1 MTFIKNFNAMMDG
14 KFNPSARQRRLF
26 MPVST
31 IIMIVLITVLARF
44 ELINNYFQTIIVTI
58 CINIIM
64 SASLNIVNGYM
75 GEFSC
80 GHGGFMATGAYVSSV
95 ISLILFKDGNS
106 ITGSALLPEGL
117 ALLGFPLAVIA
128 GGLGA
133 MLVSLIVAIPSFKT
147 RDDYLAIITVA
158 ANFIVTT
165 AINNIP
171 AVGASRG
178 LMGMKSVMNG
188 MSDFIDVP
196 WILIWGLA
204 FAVLSI
210 LSIYYLMNSTLGKGI
225 SAVKFDE
232 ISAEIMSVD
241 TNRMKLIAFTFS
253 SFLAGIA
260 GGLFAH
266 LLGFINPSSFG
277 IMKSTESLVMV
288 YLGGMGSL
296 SGSVLSA
303 VIFTILLELLRPAQI
318 WKWVIIPLI
327 LILIMEFH
335 PEGIMGSKEL
345 TDVFP
350 FLKKLFPEDKNQKRP
365 SAAAAQVAVSEGHT
379 GSEGHAVSE
388 GHAGSEG
395 GAK

>member
-1 MTFIKNFNAMMDG
+1 MTFIKNFNSMMDRRL
-14 KFNPSARQRRLF
+14 NPSVRAQKLF

-31 IIMIVLITVLARF
+31 IVMILLITVLAHF
-44 ELINNYFQTIIVTI
+44 EIINNYFQTIIVTI

-106 ITGSALLPEGL
+106 ITGSALLPESL
-117 ALLGFPLAVIA
+117 SLFGFPLSIIA

-178 LMGMKSVMNG
+178 LMGMKSVMSS
-188 MSDFIDVP
+188 MADVVDVP
-196 WILIWGLA
+196 WILVWGLV

-225 SAVKFDE
+225 SAVRYDE

-345 TDVFP
+345 THFFP
-350 FLKKLFPEDKNQKRP
+350 FLKKLFPANKNQIKP
-365 SAAAAQVAVSEGHT
+365 VEFSAK
-379 GSEGHAVSE
+379 
-388 GHAGSEG
+388 G
-395 GAK
+395 GAA

>member
-1 MTFIKNFNAMMDG
+1 MVLDKFSNSQKKFI
-14 KFNPSARQRRLF
+14 
-26 MPVST
+26 MPVT
-31 IIMIVLITVLARF
+31 TVIMIFIITVLAKF
-44 ELINNYFQTIIVTI
+44 EIINNYFQTIIVSI

-95 ISLILFKDGNS
+95 VTLVLFKNGNA
-106 ITGSALLPEGL
+106 ITGHALLPEGW
-117 ALLGFPLAVIA
+117 ALLGFPIAVII
-128 GGLGA
+128 GGLA
-133 MLVSLIVAIPSFKT
+133 SMLVSLIVAIPSFKT

-188 MSDFIDVP
+188 MADVIDIP
-196 WILIWGLA
+196 WILVWGLI
-204 FAVLSI
+204 FAITAVVAI
-210 LSIYYLMNSTLGKGI
+210 HFLMNSTLGKGI
-225 SAVKFDE
+225 SAVKYDE

-296 SGSVLSA
+296 SGSVISA
-303 VIFTILLELLRPAQI
+303 VVFTFLLELLRPAQI
-318 WKWVIIPLI
+318 LKWVIIPLI

-335 PEGIMGSKEL
+335 PEGIMGSREL
-345 TDVFP
+345 TQVFP
-350 FLKKLFPEDKNQKRP
+350 ALKKLFPANKNLEKP
-365 SAAAAQVAVSEGHT
+365 EALSK
-379 GSEGHAVSE
+379 
-388 GHAGSEG
+388 EG
-395 GAK
+395 GAA

>member
-1 MTFIKNFNAMMDG
+1 MVLDKFSNSQRKFI
-14 KFNPSARQRRLF
+14 
-26 MPVST
+26 MPVT
-31 IIMIVLITVLARF
+31 TVIMILIITVLAKF
-44 ELINNYFQTIIVTI
+44 EIINNYFQTIIVTI

-95 ISLILFKDGNS
+95 VTLVLFKNGNA
-106 ITGSALLPEGL
+106 ITGHALLPEGW
-117 ALLGFPLAVIA
+117 ALLGFPIAVII
-128 GGLGA
+128 GGLA
-133 MLVSLIVAIPSFKT
+133 SMLVSLIVAIPSFKT

-188 MSDFIDVP
+188 MADVIDIP
-196 WILIWGLA
+196 WILVWGLI
-204 FAVLSI
+204 FAITAVVAI
-210 LSIYYLMNSTLGKGI
+210 HFLMNSTLGKGI
-225 SAVKFDE
+225 SAVKYDE

-296 SGSVLSA
+296 SGSVISA
-303 VIFTILLELLRPAQI
+303 VVFTFLLELLRPAQI
-318 WKWVIIPLI
+318 LKWVIIPLI

-335 PEGIMGSKEL
+335 PEGIMGSREL
-345 TDVFP
+345 TQVFP
-350 FLKKLFPEDKNQKRP
+350 ALKKLFPANKNLEKP
-365 SAAAAQVAVSEGHT
+365 EALSK
-379 GSEGHAVSE
+379 
-388 GHAGSEG
+388 EG
-395 GAK
+395 GAA

>member
-1 MTFIKNFNAMMDG
+1 MRWTDK
-14 KFNPSARQRRLF
+14 KRKLF
-26 MPVST
+26 MPLST
-31 IIMIVLITVLARF
+31 IVTILILTLLAKF

-58 CINIIM
+58 CINAIM

-80 GHGGFMATGAYVSSV
+80 GHGGFMATGAYISSV
-95 ISLILFKDGNS
+95 VSLILFKDGNS
-106 ITGSALLPEGL
+106 ITGHALLPESL
-117 ALLGFPLAVIA
+117 AVLGFPICILT

-171 AVGASRG
+171 LVGGSRG
-178 LMGMKSVMNG
+178 LMGMKSVMNS
-188 MSDFIDVP
+188 MADVIDIP
-196 WILIWGLA
+196 WILIWGLI
-204 FAVLSI
+204 FAVLAIVSI
-210 LSIYYLMNSTLGKGI
+210 HFLMNSTLGKGI
-225 SAVKFDE
+225 SAVKYDE
-232 ISAEIMSVD
+232 ISAEIMSVN
-241 TNRMKLIAFTFS
+241 TNSMKLIAFTFS

-277 IMKSTESLVMV
+277 IMKSTESLVIV

-303 VIFTILLELLRPAQI
+303 VVFTILLELLRPAQI
-318 WKWVIIPLI
+318 LKWVIIPLI

-345 TDVFP
+345 TKVFP
-350 FLKKLFPEDKNQKRP
+350 RLKKLFPINKNEIRNT
-365 SAAAAQVAVSEGHT
+365 E
-379 GSEGHAVSE
+379 E
-388 GHAGSEG
+388 SEG
-395 GAK
+395 GAA

>member
-1 MTFIKNFNAMMDG
+1 MTLIKNFNSMMDRRL
-14 KFNPSARQRRLF
+14 NPSVRAQKLF

-31 IIMIVLITVLARF
+31 IVMILLITVLAHF
-44 ELINNYFQTIIVTI
+44 EIINNYFQTIIVTI

-106 ITGSALLPEGL
+106 ITGSALLPESL
-117 ALLGFPLAVIA
+117 SLFGFPLSIIA

-178 LMGMKSVMNG
+178 LMGMKSVMSS
-188 MSDFIDVP
+188 MADVVDVP
-196 WILIWGLA
+196 WILVWGLV

-225 SAVKFDE
+225 SAVRYDE

-345 TDVFP
+345 THFFP
-350 FLKKLFPEDKNQKRP
+350 FLKKLFPANKNQIKP
-365 SAAAAQVAVSEGHT
+365 VEFSAK
-379 GSEGHAVSE
+379 
-388 GHAGSEG
+388 G
-395 GAK
+395 GAA

>member
-1 MTFIKNFNAMMDG
+1 MILDKFSNSQRKFI
-14 KFNPSARQRRLF
+14 
-26 MPVST
+26 MPVT
-31 IIMIVLITVLARF
+31 TVIMILIITVLAKF
-44 ELINNYFQTIIVTI
+44 EIINNYFQTIIVTI

-95 ISLILFKDGNS
+95 VTLVLFKNGNA
-106 ITGSALLPEGL
+106 ITGHALLPEGW
-117 ALLGFPLAVIA
+117 ALLGFPIAVII
-128 GGLGA
+128 GGLA
-133 MLVSLIVAIPSFKT
+133 SMLVSLIVAIPSFKT

-188 MSDFIDVP
+188 MAGVIDIP
-196 WILIWGLA
+196 WILVWGLI
-204 FAVLSI
+204 FAITAVVAI
-210 LSIYYLMNSTLGKGI
+210 HFLMNSTLGKGI
-225 SAVKFDE
+225 SAVKYDE

-260 GGLFAH
+260 GGLLAH

-296 SGSVLSA
+296 SGSVISA
-303 VIFTILLELLRPAQI
+303 VVFTFLLELLRPAQI
-318 WKWVIIPLI
+318 LKWVIIPLI

-335 PEGIMGSKEL
+335 PEGIMGSREL
-345 TDVFP
+345 TQVFP
-350 FLKKLFPEDKNQKRP
+350 ALKKLFPANKNLEKP
-365 SAAAAQVAVSEGHT
+365 EALSK
-379 GSEGHAVSE
+379 
-388 GHAGSEG
+388 EG
-395 GAK
+395 GAA

>member
-1 MTFIKNFNAMMDG
+1 MILDKFSNSQRKFI
-14 KFNPSARQRRLF
+14 
-26 MPVST
+26 MPVT
-31 IIMIVLITVLARF
+31 TVIMILIITVLAKF
-44 ELINNYFQTIIVTI
+44 EIINNYFQTIIVTI

-95 ISLILFKDGNS
+95 VTLVLFKNGNA
-106 ITGSALLPEGL
+106 ITGHALLPEGW
-117 ALLGFPLAVIA
+117 ALLGFPIAVII
-128 GGLGA
+128 GGLA
-133 MLVSLIVAIPSFKT
+133 SMLVSLIVAIPSFKT

-188 MSDFIDVP
+188 MADVIDIP
-196 WILIWGLA
+196 WILVWGLI
-204 FAVLSI
+204 FAITAVVAI
-210 LSIYYLMNSTLGKGI
+210 HFLMNSTLGKGI
-225 SAVKFDE
+225 SAVKYDE

-277 IMKSTESLVMV
+277 IMKSTESLVMA

-296 SGSVLSA
+296 SGSVISA
-303 VIFTILLELLRPAQI
+303 VVFTFLLELLRPAQI
-318 WKWVIIPLI
+318 LKWVIIPLI

-335 PEGIMGSKEL
+335 PEGIMGSREL
-345 TDVFP
+345 TQVFP
-350 FLKKLFPEDKNQKRP
+350 ALKKLFPANKNLEKP
-365 SAAAAQVAVSEGHT
+365 EALSK
-379 GSEGHAVSE
+379 
-388 GHAGSEG
+388 EG
-395 GAK
+395 GAA

>member
-1 MTFIKNFNAMMDG
+1 MVLDKFSNSQKKFI
-14 KFNPSARQRRLF
+14 
-26 MPVST
+26 MPVT
-31 IIMIVLITVLARF
+31 TVIMIFIITVLAKF
-44 ELINNYFQTIIVTI
+44 EIINNYFQTIIVTI

-95 ISLILFKDGNS
+95 VTLVLFKNGNA
-106 ITGSALLPEGL
+106 ITGHALLPEGW
-117 ALLGFPLAVIA
+117 ALLGFPIAVII
-128 GGLGA
+128 GGLA
-133 MLVSLIVAIPSFKT
+133 SMLVSLIVAIPSFKT

-188 MSDFIDVP
+188 MADVIDIP
-196 WILIWGLA
+196 WILVWGLI
-204 FAVLSI
+204 FAITAVVAI
-210 LSIYYLMNSTLGKGI
+210 HFLMNSTLGKGI
-225 SAVKFDE
+225 SAVKYDE

-296 SGSVLSA
+296 SGSVISA
-303 VIFTILLELLRPAQI
+303 VVFTFLLELLLPAQI
-318 WKWVIIPLI
+318 LKWVIIPLI

-335 PEGIMGSKEL
+335 PEGIMGSREL
-345 TDVFP
+345 TQVFP
-350 FLKKLFPEDKNQKRP
+350 ALKKLFPANKNLEKP
-365 SAAAAQVAVSEGHT
+365 EALSK
-379 GSEGHAVSE
+379 
-388 GHAGSEG
+388 EG
-395 GAK
+395 GAA

>member
-26 MPVST
+26 LPVST
-31 IIMIVLITVLARF
+31 IVMIVLITILARF

-188 MSDFIDVP
+188 MADFIDVP
-196 WILIWGLA
+196 WILIWGLV

-365 SAAAAQVAVSEGHT
+365 VAVAAQVAVSK
-379 GSEGHAVSE
+379 GHAVSE
-388 GHAGSEG
+388 GGE
-395 GAK
+395 K

>member
-1 MTFIKNFNAMMDG
+1 MTFIKNFNSMMDRRL
-14 KFNPSARQRRLF
+14 NPSVRAQKLF

-31 IIMIVLITVLARF
+31 IVMILLITVLAHF
-44 ELINNYFQTIIVTI
+44 EIINNYFQTIIVTI

-95 ISLILFKDGNS
+95 ISLSLFKNGNS
-106 ITGSALLPEGL
+106 ITGSALLPESL
-117 ALLGFPLAVIA
+117 SILGFPLSIIA

-178 LMGMKSVMNG
+178 LMGMKSVMSS
-188 MSDFIDVP
+188 MADVVDVP
-196 WILIWGLA
+196 WILVWGLV

-225 SAVKFDE
+225 SAVRYDE

-345 TDVFP
+345 THFFP
-350 FLKKLFPEDKNQKRP
+350 FLKKLFPANKNQIKP
-365 SAAAAQVAVSEGHT
+365 VEFSAK
-379 GSEGHAVSE
+379 
-388 GHAGSEG
+388 G
-395 GAK
+395 GAA

>member
-1 MTFIKNFNAMMDG
+1 MVLDKFSNSQKKFI
-14 KFNPSARQRRLF
+14 
-26 MPVST
+26 MPVT
-31 IIMIVLITVLARF
+31 TVIMIFIITVLAKF
-44 ELINNYFQTIIVTI
+44 EIINNYFQTIIVTI

-95 ISLILFKDGNS
+95 VTLVLFKNGNA
-106 ITGSALLPEGL
+106 ITGHALLPEGW
-117 ALLGFPLAVIA
+117 ALLGFPIAVII
-128 GGLGA
+128 GGLA
-133 MLVSLIVAIPSFKT
+133 SMLVRLIVAIPSFKT

-188 MSDFIDVP
+188 MADVIDIP
-196 WILIWGLA
+196 WILVWGLI
-204 FAVLSI
+204 FAITAVVAI
-210 LSIYYLMNSTLGKGI
+210 HFLMNSTLGKGI
-225 SAVKFDE
+225 SAVKYDE

-296 SGSVLSA
+296 SGSVISA
-303 VIFTILLELLRPAQI
+303 VVFTFLLELLRPAQI
-318 WKWVIIPLI
+318 LKWVIIPLI

-335 PEGIMGSKEL
+335 PEGIMGSREL
-345 TDVFP
+345 TQVFP
-350 FLKKLFPEDKNQKRP
+350 ALKKLFPANKNLEKP
-365 SAAAAQVAVSEGHT
+365 EALSK
-379 GSEGHAVSE
+379 
-388 GHAGSEG
+388 EG
-395 GAK
+395 GAA

>member
-1 MTFIKNFNAMMDG
+1 MILDKFSNSQRKFI
-14 KFNPSARQRRLF
+14 
-26 MPVST
+26 MPVT
-31 IIMIVLITVLARF
+31 TVIMILIITVLAKF
-44 ELINNYFQTIIVTI
+44 EIINNYFQTIIVTI

-95 ISLILFKDGNS
+95 VTLVLFKNGNA
-106 ITGSALLPEGL
+106 ITGHALLPEGW
-117 ALLGFPLAVIA
+117 ALLGFPIAVII
-128 GGLGA
+128 GGLA
-133 MLVSLIVAIPSFKT
+133 SMLVSLIVAIPSFKT

-165 AINNIP
+165 AINNVP

-188 MSDFIDVP
+188 MADVIDIP
-196 WILIWGLA
+196 WILVWGLI
-204 FAVLSI
+204 FAITAVVAI
-210 LSIYYLMNSTLGKGI
+210 HFLMNSTLGKGI
-225 SAVKFDE
+225 SAVKYDE

-296 SGSVLSA
+296 SGSVISA
-303 VIFTILLELLRPAQI
+303 VVFTFLLELLRPAQI
-318 WKWVIIPLI
+318 LKWVIIPLI

-335 PEGIMGSKEL
+335 PEGIMGSREL
-345 TDVFP
+345 TQVFP
-350 FLKKLFPEDKNQKRP
+350 ALKKLFPANKNLEKP
-365 SAAAAQVAVSEGHT
+365 EALSK
-379 GSEGHAVSE
+379 
-388 GHAGSEG
+388 EG
-395 GAK
+395 GAA

>member
-1 MTFIKNFNAMMDG
+1 MQWLNNFNSRIDSR
-14 KFNPSARQRRLF
+14 FNPSAKNRKLI
-26 MPVST
+26 MPVTT
-31 IIMIVLITVLARF
+31 IAMIIILTVLAKF
-44 ELINNYFQTIIVTI
+44 EIINNYFQTIIVTI

-80 GHGGFMATGAYVSSV
+80 GHGGFMATGAYVSSI
-95 ISLILFKDGNS
+95 ISLILFKDGNAV
-106 ITGSALLPEGL
+106 TGHALLPEGL
-117 ALLGFPLAVIA
+117 ALLGFPISILI

-171 AVGASRG
+171 LVGASRG

-188 MSDFIDVP
+188 MADVFDVP
-196 WILIWGLA
+196 WILIWGLV
-204 FAVLSI
+204 FAVLTV
-210 LSIYYLMNSTLGKGI
+210 LSIHFLMNSTLGKGI
-225 SAVKFDE
+225 SAVKYDE
-232 ISAEIMSVD
+232 ISAEIMSVN

-303 VIFTILLELLRPAQI
+303 IIFTILLELLRPAQI
-318 WKWVIIPLI
+318 LKWVIIPLI

-345 TDVFP
+345 TQVFP
-350 FLKKLFPEDKNQKRP
+350 WTRKLFPEDRNKIRP
-365 SAAAAQVAVSEGHT
+365 ETAAA
-379 GSEGHAVSE
+379 
-388 GHAGSEG
+388 G
-395 GAK
+395 GQNE

>member
-1 MTFIKNFNAMMDG
+1 MTFIKNFNNMMDRRL
-14 KFNPSARQRRLF
+14 NPSVRAQKLF

-31 IIMIVLITVLARF
+31 IVMILLITVLAHF
-44 ELINNYFQTIIVTI
+44 EIINNYFQTIIVTI

-106 ITGSALLPEGL
+106 ITGSALLPESL
-117 ALLGFPLAVIA
+117 SLFGFPLSIIA

-158 ANFIVTT
+158 ANFIVIT

-178 LMGMKSVMNG
+178 LMGMKSVMSS
-188 MSDFIDVP
+188 MADVVDVP
-196 WILIWGLA
+196 WILVWGLV

-225 SAVKFDE
+225 SAVRYDE

-345 TDVFP
+345 THFFP
-350 FLKKLFPEDKNQKRP
+350 FLKKLFPANKNQIRP
-365 SAAAAQVAVSEGHT
+365 AKISA
-379 GSEGHAVSE
+379 
-388 GHAGSEG
+388 EG
-395 GAK
+395 GAA

>member
-1 MTFIKNFNAMMDG
+1 MVWLDNMNTRIDLS
-14 KFNPSARQRRLF
+14 FNPSDKKRKLI
-26 MPVST
+26 MPVMT
-31 IIMIVLITVLARF
+31 IVMILILTILAKF
-44 ELINNYFQTIIVTI
+44 EIINNYFQTIIVTI
-58 CINIIM
+58 CINAIM

-80 GHGGFMATGAYVSSV
+80 GHGGFMATGAYISSV
-95 ISLILFKDGNS
+95 VSLILFKDGNS
-106 ITGSALLPEGL
+106 ITGHALLPESL
-117 ALLGFPLAVIA
+117 SIIGFPICILI

-171 AVGASRG
+171 LVGGSRG
-178 LMGMKSVMNG
+178 LMGMKGVMNN
-188 MSDFIDVP
+188 MADVFDIP
-196 WILIWGLA
+196 WILVWSLV
-204 FAVLSI
+204 FAVFAIVSI
-210 LSIYYLMNSTLGKGI
+210 HFLMNSTLGKGI
-225 SAVKFDE
+225 SAVKYDE
-232 ISAEIMSVD
+232 ISAEIMSVN
-241 TNRMKLIAFTFS
+241 TNNMKLIAFTFS

-303 VIFTILLELLRPAQI
+303 IVFTILLELLRPAQI
-318 WKWVIIPLI
+318 LKWVIIPLI

-335 PEGIMGSKEL
+335 PEGIMGSREL
-345 TDVFP
+345 THIFP
-350 FLKKLFPEDKNQKRP
+350 WMKKLLPTNKNVIRNTEE
-365 SAAAAQVAVSEGHT
+365 A
-379 GSEGHAVSE
+379 
-388 GHAGSEG
+388 SEG
-395 GAK
+395 GAA

>member
-1 MTFIKNFNAMMDG
+1 MKWLERLNGRIDSKL
-14 KFNPSARQRRLF
+14 NPSPKKRKVI
-26 MPVST
+26 MPLT
-31 IIMIVLITVLARF
+31 LIISILLVTVLAKYGI
-44 ELINNYFQTIIVTI
+44 INNYLQTIIVTI

-95 ISLILFKDGNS
+95 VSLILFKDGNS
-106 ITGSALLPEGL
+106 ITGHALLPEGL
-117 ALLGFPLAVIA
+117 ALMGFPLSILI
-128 GGLGA
+128 GGLAA

-158 ANFIVTT
+158 ANFIITT

-171 AVGASRG
+171 IVGASRG
-178 LMGMKSVMNG
+178 LMGMKSVMNS
-188 MSDFIDVP
+188 MADVIDVP
-196 WILIWGLA
+196 WILIWGLI
-204 FAVLSI
+204 FAVLAVV
-210 LSIYYLMNSTLGKGI
+210 SIYYLMNSTLGKGI
-225 SAVKFDE
+225 SAVRYDE
-232 ISAEIMSVD
+232 ISAEIMSVN
-241 TNRMKLIAFTFS
+241 TNNMKLIAFTFS

-288 YLGGMGSL
+288 FLGGMGSL

-303 VIFTILLELLRPAQI
+303 IVFTILLELLRPAQI

-345 TDVFP
+345 PQVFP
-350 FLKKLFPEDKNQKRP
+350 WLKKLFPENKNQIRP
-365 SAAAAQVAVSEGHT
+365 LVSSAGNA
-379 GSEGHAVSE
+379 
-388 GHAGSEG
+388 EG
-395 GAK
+395 GKV

>member
-1 MTFIKNFNAMMDG
+1 MILDKFSNSQRKFI
-14 KFNPSARQRRLF
+14 
-26 MPVST
+26 MPVT
-31 IIMIVLITVLARF
+31 TVIMILIITVLAKF
-44 ELINNYFQTIIVTI
+44 EIINNYFQTIIVTI

-95 ISLILFKDGNS
+95 VTLVLFKNGNA
-106 ITGSALLPEGL
+106 ITGHALLPEGW
-117 ALLGFPLAVIA
+117 ALLGFPIAVII
-128 GGLGA
+128 GGLA
-133 MLVSLIVAIPSFKT
+133 SMLVSLIVAIPSFKT

-188 MSDFIDVP
+188 MAGVIDIP
-196 WILIWGLA
+196 WILVWGLI
-204 FAVLSI
+204 FAITAVVAI
-210 LSIYYLMNSTLGKGI
+210 HFLMNSTLGKGI
-225 SAVKFDE
+225 SAVKYDE

-266 LLGFINPSSFG
+266 LLAFINPSSFG

-296 SGSVLSA
+296 SGSVISA
-303 VIFTILLELLRPAQI
+303 VVFTFLLELLRPAQI
-318 WKWVIIPLI
+318 LKWVIIPLI

-335 PEGIMGSKEL
+335 PEGIMGSREL
-345 TDVFP
+345 TQVFP
-350 FLKKLFPEDKNQKRP
+350 ALKKLFPANKNLEKP
-365 SAAAAQVAVSEGHT
+365 EALSK
-379 GSEGHAVSE
+379 
-388 GHAGSEG
+388 EG
-395 GAK
+395 GAA

>member
-1 MTFIKNFNAMMDG
+1 MTFLKNFNAMMDS
-14 KFNPSARQRRLF
+14 KFNPSAKQRRLF
-26 MPVST
+26 LPVST
-31 IIMIVLITVLARF
+31 IVMIVLITILARF

-106 ITGSALLPEGL
+106 ITGSALLPEGF
-117 ALLGFPLAVIA
+117 ALLGFPLAIIA

-188 MSDFIDVP
+188 MADFIDVP
-196 WILIWGLA
+196 WILIWGLV

-365 SAAAAQVAVSEGHT
+365 AAGCGKNLKEDKTLTEAPVENSSET
-379 GSEGHAVSE
+379 SNTTL
-388 GHAGSEG
+388 
-395 GAK
+395 

>member
-1 MTFIKNFNAMMDG
+1 MTFIKNFNARMDSR
-14 KFNPSARQRRLF
+14 FNPTARQRKMI
-26 MPVST
+26 MPIVT
-31 IIMIVLITVLARF
+31 IAMIVVITVLARL
-44 ELINNYFQTIIVTI
+44 EIINNYFQTIIVTI
-58 CINIIM
+58 CINAIM

-80 GHGGFMATGAYVSSV
+80 GHAGFMATGAYISSV

-117 ALLGFPLAVIA
+117 ALVGFPLAIIA

-171 AVGASRG
+171 IIGASRG
-178 LMGMKSVMNG
+178 LMGMKSVMNS
-188 MSDFIDVP
+188 MADVVDVP
-196 WILIWGLA
+196 WILIWGLV

-225 SAVKFDE
+225 SAVKLDE

-241 TNRMKLIAFTFS
+241 TNKMKLIAFTFS

-345 TDVFP
+345 TQVFP
-350 FLKKLFPEDKNQKRP
+350 FLRKLFPANKNLEKP
-365 SAAAAQVAVSEGHT
+365 IAAAQAAQGGVA
-379 GSEGHAVSE
+379 
-388 GHAGSEG
+388 
-395 GAK
+395 

>member
-1 MTFIKNFNAMMDG
+1 MTFIKNFNSMMDRRL
-14 KFNPSARQRRLF
+14 NPSVRAQKLF

-31 IIMIVLITVLARF
+31 IVMILLITVLAHF
-44 ELINNYFQTIIVTI
+44 EIINNYFQTIIVTI

-95 ISLILFKDGNS
+95 ISLILFKNGNS
-106 ITGSALLPEGL
+106 ITGSALLPESL
-117 ALLGFPLAVIA
+117 SILGFPLSIIA

-178 LMGMKSVMNG
+178 LMGMKSVMSS
-188 MSDFIDVP
+188 MADVVDVP
-196 WILIWGLA
+196 WILVWGLV

-225 SAVKFDE
+225 SAVRYDE

-345 TDVFP
+345 THFFP
-350 FLKKLFPEDKNQKRP
+350 FLKKLFPANKNQIKP
-365 SAAAAQVAVSEGHT
+365 VEFSAK
-379 GSEGHAVSE
+379 
-388 GHAGSEG
+388 G
-395 GAK
+395 GAA

>member
-1 MTFIKNFNAMMDG
+1 MTFIKNFNSVMDRRL
-14 KFNPSARQRRLF
+14 NPSVRAQKLF

-31 IIMIVLITVLARF
+31 IVMILLITVLAHF
-44 ELINNYFQTIIVTI
+44 EIINNYFQTIIVTI

-106 ITGSALLPEGL
+106 ITGSALLPESL
-117 ALLGFPLAVIA
+117 SILGFPLSIIA

-178 LMGMKSVMNG
+178 LMGMKSVMSSMADVVG
-188 MSDFIDVP
+188 VP
-196 WILIWGLA
+196 WILVWGLV

-225 SAVKFDE
+225 SAVRYDE

-345 TDVFP
+345 THFFP
-350 FLKKLFPEDKNQKRP
+350 FLKKLFPANKNQIKP
-365 SAAAAQVAVSEGHT
+365 VEFSAK
-379 GSEGHAVSE
+379 
-388 GHAGSEG
+388 G
-395 GAK
+395 GAA

>member
-1 MTFIKNFNAMMDG
+1 MILDKFSNSQRKFI
-14 KFNPSARQRRLF
+14 
-26 MPVST
+26 MPVT
-31 IIMIVLITVLARF
+31 TVIMILIITVLAKF
-44 ELINNYFQTIIVTI
+44 EIINNYFQTIIVTI

-95 ISLILFKDGNS
+95 VTLVLFKNGNA
-106 ITGSALLPEGL
+106 ITGHALLPEGWD
-117 ALLGFPLAVIA
+117 LLGFPIAVII
-128 GGLGA
+128 GGLA
-133 MLVSLIVAIPSFKT
+133 SMLVSLIVAIPSFKT

-188 MSDFIDVP
+188 MADVIDIP
-196 WILIWGLA
+196 WILVWGLI
-204 FAVLSI
+204 FAITAVVAI
-210 LSIYYLMNSTLGKGI
+210 HFLMNSTLGKGI
-225 SAVKFDE
+225 SAVKYDE

-296 SGSVLSA
+296 SGSVISA
-303 VIFTILLELLRPAQI
+303 VVFTFLLELLRPAQI
-318 WKWVIIPLI
+318 LKWVIIPLI

-335 PEGIMGSKEL
+335 PEGIMGSREL
-345 TDVFP
+345 TQVFP
-350 FLKKLFPEDKNQKRP
+350 ALKKLFPANKNLEKP
-365 SAAAAQVAVSEGHT
+365 EALSK
-379 GSEGHAVSE
+379 
-388 GHAGSEG
+388 EG
-395 GAK
+395 GAA

>member
-1 MTFIKNFNAMMDG
+1 
-14 KFNPSARQRRLF
+14 
-26 MPVST
+26 MPVT
-31 IIMIVLITVLARF
+31 TVIMILIITVLAKF
-44 ELINNYFQTIIVTI
+44 EIINNYFQTIIVTI

-95 ISLILFKDGNS
+95 VTLVLFKNGNA
-106 ITGSALLPEGL
+106 ITGHALLPEGW
-117 ALLGFPLAVIA
+117 ALLGFPIAVII
-128 GGLGA
+128 GGLA
-133 MLVSLIVAIPSFKT
+133 SMLVSLIVAIPSFKT

-188 MSDFIDVP
+188 MADVIDIP
-196 WILIWGLA
+196 WILVWGLI
-204 FAVLSI
+204 FAITAVVAI
-210 LSIYYLMNSTLGKGI
+210 HFLMNSTLGKGI
-225 SAVKFDE
+225 SAVKYDE

-296 SGSVLSA
+296 SGSVISA
-303 VIFTILLELLRPAQI
+303 VVFTFLLELLRPAQI
-318 WKWVIIPLI
+318 LKWVIIPLI

-335 PEGIMGSKEL
+335 PEGIMGSREL
-345 TDVFP
+345 TQVFP
-350 FLKKLFPEDKNQKRP
+350 ALKKLFPANKNLEKP
-365 SAAAAQVAVSEGHT
+365 EALSK
-379 GSEGHAVSE
+379 
-388 GHAGSEG
+388 EG
-395 GAK
+395 GAA

>member
-1 MTFIKNFNAMMDG
+1 MTTTIKKKSDLHFLKSFNEKMDL
-14 KFNPSARQRRLF
+14 KFNPSAKFRKLF

-31 IIMIVLITVLARF
+31 VAMIVLITVLAQF
-44 ELINNYFQTIIVTI
+44 GIINNYIQTIIVTI
-58 CINIIM
+58 CVNIIM

-80 GHGGFMATGAYVSSV
+80 GHAGFMATGAYVSSV
-95 ISLILFKDGNS
+95 VSLALFKDGNAV
-106 ITGSALLPEGL
+106 TGSALLPEGL
-117 ALLGFPLAVIA
+117 SVIGFPLSIII
-128 GGLGA
+128 GGLAA

-178 LMGMKSVMNG
+178 LMGMKSVMTS
-188 MSDFIDVP
+188 MSKTINVP
-196 WILIWGLA
+196 WILIWALV
-204 FAVLSI
+204 FAVLTI
-210 LSIYYLMNSTLGKGI
+210 LSIHFLMRSTLGKGI
-225 SAVKFDE
+225 SAVKYDE

-303 VIFTILLELLRPAQI
+303 IIFTILLELLRPAQI

-345 TDVFP
+345 TKVFP
-350 FLKKLFPEDKNQKRP
+350 FLKKLFSENKNEKRP
-365 SAAAAQVAVSEGHT
+365 QE
-379 GSEGHAVSE
+379 E
-388 GHAGSEG
+388 
-395 GAK
+395 

>member
-1 MTFIKNFNAMMDG
+1 MVLDKFSNSQKKFI
-14 KFNPSARQRRLF
+14 
-26 MPVST
+26 MPVT
-31 IIMIVLITVLARF
+31 TVIMIFIITVLAKF
-44 ELINNYFQTIIVTI
+44 EIINNYFQTIIVTI

-95 ISLILFKDGNS
+95 VTLVLFKNGNA
-106 ITGSALLPEGL
+106 ITGHALLPEGW
-117 ALLGFPLAVIA
+117 ALLGFPIAVII
-128 GGLGA
+128 GGLA
-133 MLVSLIVAIPSFKT
+133 SMLVSLIVAIPSFKT

-188 MSDFIDVP
+188 MAGVIDIP
-196 WILIWGLA
+196 WILVWGLI
-204 FAVLSI
+204 FAITAVVAI
-210 LSIYYLMNSTLGKGI
+210 HFLMNSTLGKGI
-225 SAVKFDE
+225 SAVKYDE

-296 SGSVLSA
+296 SGSVISA
-303 VIFTILLELLRPAQI
+303 VVFTFLLELLRPAQI
-318 WKWVIIPLI
+318 LKWVIIPLI

-335 PEGIMGSKEL
+335 PEGIMGSREL
-345 TDVFP
+345 TQVFP
-350 FLKKLFPEDKNQKRP
+350 ALKKLFPANKNLEKP
-365 SAAAAQVAVSEGHT
+365 EALSK
-379 GSEGHAVSE
+379 
-388 GHAGSEG
+388 EG
-395 GAK
+395 GAA

>member
-1 MTFIKNFNAMMDG
+1 MILDKFSNSQRKFI
-14 KFNPSARQRRLF
+14 
-26 MPVST
+26 MPVT
-31 IIMIVLITVLARF
+31 TVIMILIITVLAKF
-44 ELINNYFQTIIVTI
+44 EIINNYFQTIIVTI

-95 ISLILFKDGNS
+95 VTLVLFKNGNA
-106 ITGSALLPEGL
+106 ITGHALLPEGW
-117 ALLGFPLAVIA
+117 ALLGFPIAVII
-128 GGLGA
+128 GGLA
-133 MLVSLIVAIPSFKT
+133 SMLVSLIVAIPSFKT

-188 MSDFIDVP
+188 MADVIDIP
-196 WILIWGLA
+196 WILVWELI
-204 FAVLSI
+204 FAITAVVAI
-210 LSIYYLMNSTLGKGI
+210 HFLMNSTLGKGI
-225 SAVKFDE
+225 SAVKYDE

-296 SGSVLSA
+296 SGSVISA
-303 VIFTILLELLRPAQI
+303 VVFTFLLELLRPAQI
-318 WKWVIIPLI
+318 LKWVIIPLI

-335 PEGIMGSKEL
+335 PEGIMGSREL
-345 TDVFP
+345 TQVFP
-350 FLKKLFPEDKNQKRP
+350 ALKKLFPANKNLEKP
-365 SAAAAQVAVSEGHT
+365 EALSK
-379 GSEGHAVSE
+379 
-388 GHAGSEG
+388 EG
-395 GAK
+395 GAA

>member
-1 MTFIKNFNAMMDG
+1 MTMSLKQQKYFF
-14 KFNPSARQRRLF
+14 
-26 MPVST
+26 PVVT
-31 IIMIVLITVLARF
+31 IVSILVITVLAHF
-44 ELINNYFQTIIVTI
+44 EIINNYFQTIITTI

-64 SASLNIVNGYM
+64 SASLNIVNGFM

-95 ISLILFKDGNS
+95 VSLILFKDGNS
-106 ITGSALLPEGL
+106 ITGSNLLPEGL
-117 ALLGFPLAVIA
+117 ALLGFPICILL

-165 AINNIP
+165 ALNNIP
-171 AVGASRG
+171 LVGASRG
-178 LMGMKSVMNG
+178 LMGMRGVMNG
-188 MSDFIDVP
+188 MADVIDIP
-196 WILIWGLA
+196 WILVWAIVFALLSVLA
-204 FAVLSI
+204 IHF
-210 LSIYYLMNSTLGKGI
+210 LMKSTLGKGI
-225 SAVKFDE
+225 SSVRYDE
-232 ISAEIMSVD
+232 ISAEIMSVN
-241 TNRMKLIAFTFS
+241 TNNMKLIAFTFS

-303 VIFTILLELLRPAQI
+303 VVFTILLELLRPAQI
-318 WKWVIIPLI
+318 LKWIIIPLI
-327 LILIMEFH
+327 LILIMELH
-335 PEGIMGSKEL
+335 PEGIMGSREL

-350 FLKKLFPEDKNQKRP
+350 KLKKYFPADKNLIRP
-365 SAAAAQVAVSEGHT
+365 NAAATTAAST
-379 GSEGHAVSE
+379 
-388 GHAGSEG
+388 G
-395 GAK
+395 GAE

>member
-1 MTFIKNFNAMMDG
+1 MTFINRFNSKIDARL
-14 KFNPSARQRRLF
+14 NPSASARRKI
-26 MPVST
+26 MPVTTAVMILIIT
-31 IIMIVLITVLARF
+31 ILAKAGF
-44 ELINNYFQTIIVTI
+44 INNYFQTIIVTI
-58 CINIIM
+58 CINAIM

-95 ISLILFKDGNS
+95 VTLILFKDGNS
-106 ITGSALLPEGL
+106 ITGHALLPGGL
-117 ALLGFPLAVIA
+117 ALIGFPISIII
-128 GGLGA
+128 GGLAA

-188 MSDFIDVP
+188 MAEVIDVP
-196 WILIWGLA
+196 WILIWGLI

-210 LSIYYLMNSTLGKGI
+210 LSIQFLMKSTLGKGI
-225 SAVKFDE
+225 SAVKYDE

-241 TNRMKLIAFTFS
+241 TNNMKLIAFTFS

-266 LLGFINPSSFG
+266 MLGFINPSSFG

-303 VIFTILLELLRPAQI
+303 VIFTILLELLRPLQI

-345 TDVFP
+345 TQVFP
-350 FLKKLFPEDKNQKRP
+350 WLKKLFPVNKNEVRKTEET
-365 SAAAAQVAVSEGHT
+365 EGD
-379 GSEGHAVSE
+379 EV
-388 GHAGSEG
+388 
-395 GAK
+395 

>member
-1 MTFIKNFNAMMDG
+1 MNRKLIMPLTTIAMI
-14 KFNPSARQRRLF
+14 L
-26 MPVST
+26 
-31 IIMIVLITVLARF
+31 IITVLAKF
-44 ELINNYFQTIIVTI
+44 EIINNYFQTIIVTI
-58 CINIIM
+58 CINAIM

-80 GHGGFMATGAYVSSV
+80 GHGGFMATG
-95 ISLILFKDGNS
+95 
-106 ITGSALLPEGL
+106 SALLPES
-117 ALLGFPLAVIA
+117 LAVIGFPICILL

-171 AVGASRG
+171 LVGGSRG
-178 LMGMKSVMNG
+178 LMGMKSVMNSMG
-188 MSDFIDVP
+188 DVFDIP
-196 WILIWGLA
+196 WILIWALV
-204 FAVLSI
+204 FAVFAIVSI
-210 LSIYYLMNSTLGKGI
+210 HFLMNSTLGKGI
-225 SAVKFDE
+225 SAVKYDE
-232 ISAEIMSVD
+232 ISAEIMSVN
-241 TNRMKLIAFTFS
+241 TNNMKLIAFTFS

-266 LLGFINPSSFG
+266 LLGFINPASFG

-303 VIFTILLELLRPAQI
+303 VVFTILLELLRPAQI
-318 WKWVIIPLI
+318 LKWVIIPLI

-345 TDVFP
+345 TQVFP
-350 FLKKLFPEDKNQKRP
+350 RLKKLFPVNKNLVRE
-365 SAAAAQVAVSEGHT
+365 ANV
-379 GSEGHAVSE
+379 
-388 GHAGSEG
+388 EG
-395 GAK
+395 GAA

>member
-1 MTFIKNFNAMMDG
+1 MILDKFSNSQRKFI
-14 KFNPSARQRRLF
+14 
-26 MPVST
+26 MPVT
-31 IIMIVLITVLARF
+31 TVIMILIITVLAKF
-44 ELINNYFQTIIVTI
+44 EIINNYFQTIIVTI

-95 ISLILFKDGNS
+95 VTLVLFKNGNA
-106 ITGSALLPEGL
+106 ITGHALLPEGW
-117 ALLGFPLAVIA
+117 ALLGFPIAVII
-128 GGLGA
+128 GGLA
-133 MLVSLIVAIPSFKT
+133 SMLVSLIVAIPSFKT

-188 MSDFIDVP
+188 MADVIDIP
-196 WILIWGLA
+196 WILVWGLI
-204 FAVLSI
+204 FAITAVVAI
-210 LSIYYLMNSTLGKGI
+210 HFLMNSTLGKGI
-225 SAVKFDE
+225 SAVKYDE

-296 SGSVLSA
+296 SGSVISA
-303 VIFTILLELLRPAQI
+303 VVFTFLLELLRPAQI
-318 WKWVIIPLI
+318 LKWVIIPLI

-335 PEGIMGSKEL
+335 PEGIMGSREL
-345 TDVFP
+345 TQVFP
-350 FLKKLFPEDKNQKRP
+350 TLKKLFPANKNLEKP
-365 SAAAAQVAVSEGHT
+365 EALSK
-379 GSEGHAVSE
+379 
-388 GHAGSEG
+388 EG
-395 GAK
+395 GAA

>member
-1 MTFIKNFNAMMDG
+1 MILDKFSNSQRKFI
-14 KFNPSARQRRLF
+14 
-26 MPVST
+26 MPVT
-31 IIMIVLITVLARF
+31 TVIMILIITVLAKF
-44 ELINNYFQTIIVTI
+44 EIINNYFQTIIVTI

-95 ISLILFKDGNS
+95 VTLVLFKNGNA
-106 ITGSALLPEGL
+106 ITGHALLPEGW
-117 ALLGFPLAVIA
+117 ALLGFPIAVII
-128 GGLGA
+128 GGLA
-133 MLVSLIVAIPSFKT
+133 SMLVSLIVAIPSFKT

-188 MSDFIDVP
+188 MADVIDIP
-196 WILIWGLA
+196 WILVWGLI
-204 FAVLSI
+204 FAITAVVAI
-210 LSIYYLMNSTLGKGI
+210 HFLMNSTLGKGI
-225 SAVKFDE
+225 SAVKYDE

-296 SGSVLSA
+296 SGSVISA
-303 VIFTILLELLRPAQI
+303 VVFTFLLELLRPAQI
-318 WKWVIIPLI
+318 LKWVIIPLI

-335 PEGIMGSKEL
+335 PEGIMGSREL
-345 TDVFP
+345 TQVFP
-350 FLKKLFPEDKNQKRP
+350 ALKKLFPANKNLEKP
-365 SAAAAQVAVSEGHT
+365 EALSK
-379 GSEGHAVSE
+379 
-388 GHAGSEG
+388 EG
-395 GAK
+395 GAA

>member
-1 MTFIKNFNAMMDG
+1 MVWLDKMNTRIDSR
-14 KFNPSARQRRLF
+14 FNPSDKIRKLI
-26 MPVST
+26 MPVTT
-31 IIMIVLITVLARF
+31 IVMILILTVLAKF
-44 ELINNYFQTIIVTI
+44 EIINNYFQTIIVTI

-80 GHGGFMATGAYVSSV
+80 GHGGFMATGAYVSSIV
-95 ISLILFKDGNS
+95 SLIFFKDGNS
-106 ITGSALLPEGL
+106 ITGHALLPEGL
-117 ALLGFPLAVIA
+117 AIAGFPISILI

-165 AINNIP
+165 AINNITL
-171 AVGASRG
+171 VGGSRG
-178 LMGMKSVMNG
+178 LMGMKSVINSMA
-188 MSDFIDVP
+188 DVFDVP
-196 WILIWGLA
+196 WILIWGLV
-204 FAVLSI
+204 FAILSI
-210 LSIYYLMNSTLGKGI
+210 LSIKFLMGSTLGKGI
-225 SAVKFDE
+225 SAVKYDE
-232 ISAEIMSVD
+232 ISAEIMSVN
-241 TNRMKLIAFTFS
+241 TNNMKLIAFTFS

-303 VIFTILLELLRPAQI
+303 IVFTILLELLRPAQI
-318 WKWVIIPLI
+318 LKWVIIPLI

-345 TDVFP
+345 TQVFP
-350 FLKKLFPEDKNQKRP
+350 WLKKLFPLNKNEVRN
-365 SAAAAQVAVSEGHT
+365 AEGL
-379 GSEGHAVSE
+379 SQ
-388 GHAGSEG
+388 G
-395 GAK
+395 GAA

>member
-1 MTFIKNFNAMMDG
+1 MTFIKNFNSMMDRRL
-14 KFNPSARQRRLF
+14 NPSVRAQKLF

-31 IIMIVLITVLARF
+31 IVMILLITVLAHF
-44 ELINNYFQTIIVTI
+44 EIINNYFQTIIVTI

-106 ITGSALLPEGL
+106 ITGSALLPESL
-117 ALLGFPLAVIA
+117 SVLGFPLSIIA

-178 LMGMKSVMNG
+178 LMGMKSVMSS
-188 MSDFIDVP
+188 MADVVDVP
-196 WILIWGLA
+196 WILVWGLV

-225 SAVKFDE
+225 SAVRYDE

-345 TDVFP
+345 THFFP
-350 FLKKLFPEDKNQKRP
+350 FLKKLFPANKNQIKP
-365 SAAAAQVAVSEGHT
+365 VEFSAK
-379 GSEGHAVSE
+379 
-388 GHAGSEG
+388 G
-395 GAK
+395 GAA

>member
-1 MTFIKNFNAMMDG
+1 MTFIKNFNSMMDRRL
-14 KFNPSARQRRLF
+14 NPSVRAQKLF

-31 IIMIVLITVLARF
+31 IVMILLITVLAHF
-44 ELINNYFQTIIVTI
+44 EIINNYFQTIIVTI

-106 ITGSALLPEGL
+106 ITGSALLPESL
-117 ALLGFPLAVIA
+117 SILGFPLSIIA

-178 LMGMKSVMNG
+178 LLGMKSVMSS
-188 MSDFIDVP
+188 MADVVDVP
-196 WILIWGLA
+196 WILVWGLV

-225 SAVKFDE
+225 SAVRYDE

-345 TDVFP
+345 THFFP
-350 FLKKLFPEDKNQKRP
+350 FLKKLFPANKNQIKP
-365 SAAAAQVAVSEGHT
+365 VEFSAK
-379 GSEGHAVSE
+379 
-388 GHAGSEG
+388 G
-395 GAK
+395 GAA

>member
-1 MTFIKNFNAMMDG
+1 MTFIKNFNSMMDRRL
-14 KFNPSARQRRLF
+14 NPSVRAQKLF

-31 IIMIVLITVLARF
+31 IVMILLITILAHF
-44 ELINNYFQTIIVTI
+44 EIINNYFQTIIVTI

-106 ITGSALLPEGL
+106 ITGSALLPESL
-117 ALLGFPLAVIA
+117 SILGFPLSIIA

-178 LMGMKSVMNG
+178 LMGMKSVMSS
-188 MSDFIDVP
+188 MADVVDVP
-196 WILIWGLA
+196 WILVWGLV

-225 SAVKFDE
+225 SAVRYDE

-345 TDVFP
+345 THFFP
-350 FLKKLFPEDKNQKRP
+350 FLKKLFPANKNQIKP
-365 SAAAAQVAVSEGHT
+365 VEFSAK
-379 GSEGHAVSE
+379 
-388 GHAGSEG
+388 G
-395 GAK
+395 GAA

>member
-1 MTFIKNFNAMMDG
+1 MMFIKNFNSMMDRRL
-14 KFNPSARQRRLF
+14 NPSVRAQKLF

-31 IIMIVLITVLARF
+31 IVMILLITVLAHF
-44 ELINNYFQTIIVTI
+44 EIINNYFQTIIVTI

-106 ITGSALLPEGL
+106 ITGSALLPESL
-117 ALLGFPLAVIA
+117 SILGFPLSIIA

-178 LMGMKSVMNG
+178 LMGMKSVMSS
-188 MSDFIDVP
+188 MADVVDVP
-196 WILIWGLA
+196 WILVWGLV

-225 SAVKFDE
+225 SAVRYDE

-345 TDVFP
+345 THFFP
-350 FLKKLFPEDKNQKRP
+350 FLKKLFPANKNQIKP
-365 SAAAAQVAVSEGHT
+365 VEFSAK
-379 GSEGHAVSE
+379 
-388 GHAGSEG
+388 G
-395 GAK
+395 GAA